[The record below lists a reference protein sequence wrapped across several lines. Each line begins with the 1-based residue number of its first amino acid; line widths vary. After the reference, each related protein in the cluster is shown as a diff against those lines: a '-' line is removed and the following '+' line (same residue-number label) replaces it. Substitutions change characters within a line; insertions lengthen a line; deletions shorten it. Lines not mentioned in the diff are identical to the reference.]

1 MIEIRCFCLYDEN
14 SKLDVLKKE
23 TCRATFSP
31 VEKKDAMKMQTLMT
45 GQGYRMDYHVIHS
58 EWHL

>member
-31 VEKKDAMKMQTLMT
+31 VEKTDAMKMQTLMT

-58 EWHL
+58 E

>member
-1 MIEIRCFCLYDEN
+1 MIDIRCFCLYGEN
-14 SKLDVLKKE
+14 SKLHVLKKE

-31 VEKKDAMKMQTLMT
+31 VEKKDATKMQALMT

>member
-14 SKLDVLKKE
+14 SKLHVLKKE

-31 VEKKDAMKMQTLMT
+31 VEKKDATKLQTLIT
-45 GQGYRMDYHVIHS
+45 GQGT
-58 EWHL
+58 E